1 MPSSFWFNHFLDSR
15 AEIHQM
21 FLFDS
26 LDNFRH
32 QKVIL
37 KLTDLYRDQN
47 HCSWA
52 QCTWKKIDSHFNN
65 SYFHLYPVS
74 YVENTSINIWSL
86 VFDILWGYNRSTLAS
101 LVGHF
106 KRYFTCTNSSQF
118 SIQFYYLSC
127 FVVTKEK
134 RIYTYTYREKCVKVQ
149 TLWKGHKIWKK
160 SPTCFGKTAVFTQ

>member
-1 MPSSFWFNHFLDSR
+1 MPLFLWFNHFLDSR
-15 AEIHQM
+15 AVIHQM
-21 FLFDS
+21 FL
-26 LDNFRH
+26 LDCLENLRH

-86 VFDILWGYNRSTLAS
+86 VFNILWGYNRSTLAS

-127 FVVTKEK
+127 FVVTKK
-134 RIYTYTYREKCVKVQ
+134 KKNIYIY
-149 TLWKGHKIWKK
+149 L
-160 SPTCFGKTAVFTQ
+160 